1 MGIEIK
7 EKDLRLI
14 ERLGKSLKKM
24 KIREREDKMR
34 RLEEKRKEELRLRKE
49 LRINKVIGMMR

>member
-34 RLEEKRKEELRLRKE
+34 RLEEKRKKELRLRKE